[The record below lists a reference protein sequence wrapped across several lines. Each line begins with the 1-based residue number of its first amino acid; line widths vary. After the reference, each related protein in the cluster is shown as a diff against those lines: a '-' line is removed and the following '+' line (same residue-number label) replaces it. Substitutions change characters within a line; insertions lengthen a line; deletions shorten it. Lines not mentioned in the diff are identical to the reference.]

1 MTGGNT
7 KGDKG
12 IQNTMVLDIIEVS
25 YRIIT
30 KCIGKHNGDSAS
42 RWRHDR
48 VKYAFFWGGVYQ
60 LTNTGEL

>member
-48 VKYAFFWGGVYQ
+48 VKYAFFWEGGW
-60 LTNTGEL
+60 LERERNTE